1 MTYQLL
7 TLDKVECRVNSA
19 YLEGAILAANM
30 SIKPLAPKQWLTGLL
45 DDLTAE
51 FEQQVIGQLNHQYM
65 LLKRNEY
72 SALLLVH
79 STNKPYELAD
89 FAQGFMAV
97 WHDIEPH
104 WFEKSISDGTLRML
118 QGLLTTLSLA
128 IDEQQTH
135 DEMRRAGVNALPSLV
150 DLVDNLDLMI
160 NEVALAADE
169 LQIGQKSQMV
179 NPYKGT
185 GRNDPCPCASGK
197 KFKQCCGQ

>member
-7 TLDKVECRVNSA
+7 TCDSAEFSVNSA
-19 YLEGAILAANM
+19 YIEGAILAANM
-30 SIKPLAPKQWLTGLL
+30 SIKPLAPTQWLTELFAEIS
-45 DDLTAE
+45 AE
-51 FEQQVIGQLNHQYM
+51 FEQQVTGQLNHQYM

-72 SALLLVH
+72 SALSLVH
-79 STNKPYELAD
+79 SAEQPSQLAD

-104 WFEKSISDGTLRML
+104 WFEKSIPDGTLRML

-128 IDEQQTH
+128 IDESQTH
-135 DEMRRAGVNALPSLV
+135 EQMRSAGVEVFPSLV
-150 DLVDNLDLMI
+150 DLVGNLDLMI

-169 LQIGQKSQMV
+169 LQIGQKSQMI